1 MANRILIDLGP
12 IRESRGFRLLFAGQ
26 FVEVFAS
33 QLTAVAIPFQVYALT
48 RSSLQV
54 GLVSLAQLVPL
65 IIGAL
70 TGGSLGDAFDRRVI
84 LVVTSVLLALT
95 SGGLAV
101 NAAAAHPSL
110 AALYLVSAAAA
121 GLAGMASTASNAAVP
136 SLVAPRHLVAA
147 YSATQAVNQVGQV
160 IGPALAGLLI
170 EAVHLPW
177 VYAATAVIYLLTAV
191 AAARLP
197 AIPPAPEAGLPGLA
211 SIVEGLR
218 YLRGRQAMEGAYL
231 IDVNAMVFGM
241 PRALFP
247 ALAVS
252 VFHGGARTLGYL
264 YAAPAAG
271 ALIGAL
277 TTGWL
282 ARVHRQAWAV
292 IVAVVVWGAA
302 IVAFGLVHVLW
313 AALALLA
320 IAGWA
325 DVISAVLRFDD
336 PADLSLGGVPEPG
349 LRGAD
354 RRGHRRAAA
363 GRPGGRRR
371 GHPGV
376 HGVLDRVG
384 RPGLHRRGGGAGPAA
399 GLPPLRPA
407 GHQPR
412 RPRHGPD
419 FPSRSRAP
427 GLAWGAMRPKGS
439 YGWFLA
445 VIPAAAALA
454 ASGLLAAAASAAP
467 APPPRPAGA
476 AAAAKAVSPAAHR
489 LPDFFF
495 HSKGHPRVVNSTIS

>member
-1 MANRILIDLGP
+1 MMVPVANRILIDLGP

-160 IGPALAGLLI
+160 IGLALAGLLI

-197 AIPPAPEAGLPGLA
+197 AIPPAPEAGRPGLA
-211 SIVEGLR
+211 SVVEGLR
-218 YLRGRQAMEGAYL
+218 YLRGRQAMQGAYL

-313 AALALLA
+313 AALVLLA
-320 IAGWA
+320 VAGWA
-325 DVISAVLRFDD
+325 DVISAVLRLTILQTSASEEF
-336 PADLSLGGVPEPG
+336 
-349 LRGAD
+349 
-354 RRGHRRAAA
+354 
-363 GRPGGRRR
+363 
-371 GHPGV
+371 
-376 HGVLDRVG
+376 
-384 RPGLHRRGGGAGPAA
+384 
-399 GLPPLRPA
+399 
-407 GHQPR
+407 
-412 RPRHGPD
+412 
-419 FPSRSRAP
+419 RSRVSAVQIAVVTGGP
-427 GLAWGAMRPKGS
+427 RLGDLEAGAVATLVSTEFSIVSGGLACIAG
-439 YGWFLA
+439 
-445 VIPAAAALA
+445 AAALA
-454 ASGLLAAAASAAP
+454 GLLPGFRRYDRRVTSH
-467 APPPRPAGA
+467 AGPLI
-476 AAAAKAVSPAAHR
+476 SH
-489 LPDFFF
+489 PDP
-495 HSKGHPRVVNSTIS
+495 GHQG

>member
-1 MANRILIDLGP
+1 MMVPVANRILIDLGP

-121 GLAGMASTASNAAVP
+121 GLAGTASTASNAAVP

-177 VYAATAVIYLLTAV
+177 VYAATAVIFLLTAV

-197 AIPPAPEAGLPGLA
+197 AIPPAPQAGRPGLA

-325 DVISAVLRFDD
+325 DVISAVLRSTILQTSASEEF
-336 PADLSLGGVPEPG
+336 
-349 LRGAD
+349 
-354 RRGHRRAAA
+354 
-363 GRPGGRRR
+363 
-371 GHPGV
+371 
-376 HGVLDRVG
+376 
-384 RPGLHRRGGGAGPAA
+384 
-399 GLPPLRPA
+399 
-407 GHQPR
+407 
-412 RPRHGPD
+412 
-419 FPSRSRAP
+419 RSRVSAVQIAVVTGGP
-427 GLAWGAMRPKGS
+427 RLGDLEAGAVATLVSTEFSIVSGGLACIAG
-439 YGWFLA
+439 
-445 VIPAAAALA
+445 AAALA
-454 ASGLLAAAASAAP
+454 GLLPGFRRYDRRITSHAGPGAAP
-467 APPPRPAGA
+467 I
-476 AAAAKAVSPAAHR
+476 SH
-489 LPDFFF
+489 PDP
-495 HSKGHPRVVNSTIS
+495 GHQG

>member
-1 MANRILIDLGP
+1 MMVPVANRILIDLGP

-70 TGGSLGDAFDRRVI
+70 TGGSLGDAFDRRLI

-136 SLVAPRHLVAA
+136 ALVAPRHLVAA
-147 YSATQAVNQVGQV
+147 YAATQAVSQVGLV

-197 AIPPAPEAGLPGLA
+197 AIPPAPEAGRPGLA
-211 SIVEGLR
+211 SVVEGLR
-218 YLRGRQAMEGAYL
+218 YLRGRQAMQGAYL

-313 AALALLA
+313 AALVLLA
-320 IAGWA
+320 VAGWA
-325 DVISAVLRFDD
+325 DVISAVLRSTILQTSASEEF
-336 PADLSLGGVPEPG
+336 
-349 LRGAD
+349 
-354 RRGHRRAAA
+354 
-363 GRPGGRRR
+363 
-371 GHPGV
+371 
-376 HGVLDRVG
+376 
-384 RPGLHRRGGGAGPAA
+384 
-399 GLPPLRPA
+399 
-407 GHQPR
+407 
-412 RPRHGPD
+412 
-419 FPSRSRAP
+419 RSRISAVQIAVVTGGP
-427 GLAWGAMRPKGS
+427 RLGDLEAGAVATLVSTEFSIVSGGLACIAG
-439 YGWFLA
+439 
-445 VIPAAAALA
+445 AAALA
-454 ASGLLAAAASAAP
+454 GLLPGFRRYDRRVTSH
-467 APPPRPAGA
+467 AGA
-476 AAAAKAVSPAAHR
+476 R
-489 LPDFFF
+489 LISHPDP
-495 HSKGHPRVVNSTIS
+495 GHQG